1 MFILHSSNKTENL
14 VAQLSVVIETL
25 PLSSPLTK
33 EIFLIQSQGMERWLS
48 QQLAQTFQVWANY
61 DFLFPAKFFSSV
73 AQKLDSRLN
82 DAVFDRHKITWQ
94 IESLLRNLEGD
105 DFLPLQH
112 YLEGDAPDL
121 KRYQLAQELAQL
133 FDQYQM
139 MRPDLLA
146 AWQENKMLYDT
157 TAERWQKALWRNIT
171 AQIGTQHRG
180 ALWQKVINK
189 LLNADESFYTHKL
202 PERVIVFGI
211 NTMPPL
217 FLGFLHGLSKHC
229 ELHLFLLNPSQ
240 DYWADIPSKR
250 SRLKQT
256 PEEQYDSHPLLSS
269 LGQQGREFQTLLLE
283 QNLAIDLDLE
293 SFECTEGAT
302 ILQRLQNDLLENQ
315 ANHSQPSFSKDLE
328 KALLVEGRL
337 EGFSFDHSIQV
348 HACHSRMREV
358 EVLKNQLI
366 HALEN
371 DTTLELRDIVVMSPD
386 IKNYEP
392 FISAVFH
399 DIHHTIADRSLR
411 LSNHSLDIF
420 IRFLHLSQSRFGWK
434 NVLDLLAEPTI
445 YKHFDLF
452 ETDLELIRHWVN
464 DTQVRWGKSGEHKAE
479 LDLPNL
485 DANTW
490 QAMLNRLFMGYA
502 VGDVS
507 DFVQDILPYPHIEG
521 STALALGGLNDFLQ
535 LLFGASDNF
544 KIAQSLDNWRNCL
557 YGYAEILLANADAI
571 ERQQVN
577 ELLDELPDQ
586 LNHLAD
592 STVALP
598 VIISWLESRVEERK
612 SSNGFLRGQLTF
624 CSMLPMRSI
633 PFKIIALL
641 GMNDGD
647 FPKIDRQPTF
657 DLIAQHFRKGDR
669 SRRNDDRYQ
678 FLEIML
684 SARQQLILTYL
695 GQSLNHNEK
704 TPPSVIVSE
713 LLDVLRESYG
723 SEDLTVFHPI
733 HGFSRRYFD
742 GSDLNLRNY
751 SQRDFDT
758 ALALSANKFAPTK
771 WWEGV
776 LNPTFEPIIELR
788 DVFKFFQHPQ
798 KHFLRHQLTVK
809 LKTLDSIVEERE
821 PFLLNTLEKYT
832 VYNRFLASH
841 LRGETVSVKRL
852 KAEGLWLS
860 GVLGDLEFEK
870 QNAEILDFAEK
881 INTKNIG
888 DRIEDVMIDLHFNGL
903 RLVGKLSNCHTNGG
917 LFYRYTSL
925 KGKDFIGA
933 LLHHLLINQVS
944 PQSTYLFSRNDKE
957 PQLDELVFSPELA
970 TSDLLTELLKI
981 YQNGLQQPDT
991 FFTEAF
997 FAYLKAE
1004 KDRLNAATKKLR
1016 YDLSAD
1022 HEVELQRFLD
1032 DKTIENV
1039 LNEDFEETC
1048 KTFFTLW
1055 RELVKK

>member
-14 VAQLSVVIETL
+14 VTQLGVVIETL
-25 PLSSPLTK
+25 PLSSAFSK

-61 DFLFPAKFFSSV
+61 EFLFPAKFFSSV

-82 DAVFDRHKITWQ
+82 DAAFDRHKMTWR
-94 IESLLRNLEGD
+94 IENILRELNGD

-112 YLEGDAPDL
+112 YLEGESPDL

-139 MRPDLLA
+139 MRPDLLTT
-146 AWQENKMLYDT
+146 WQENKLLYDT
-157 TAERWQKALWRNIT
+157 AAERWQKALWRNIT

-180 ALWQKVINK
+180 ALWQKVISQ
-189 LLNADESFYTHKL
+189 LLDADENFYADKL

-217 FLGFLHGLSKHC
+217 FLAFLHGLSKHC
-229 ELHLFLLNPSQ
+229 QLHLFLLNPSQ

-250 SRLKQT
+250 ARLKQE

-269 LGQQGREFQTLLLE
+269 LGQQGREFQALLLE
-283 QNLAIDLDLE
+283 QNLAIDLDLDT
-293 SFECTEGAT
+293 FEGVENPETV
-302 ILQRLQNDLLENQ
+302 LHFLQNDLLNNEATKHELKPDN
-315 ANHSQPSFSKDLE
+315 
-328 KALLVEGRL
+328 
-337 EGFSFDHSIQV
+337 SIQI

-366 HALEN
+366 HALEH
-371 DTTLELRDIVVMSPD
+371 DATLELRDIVVMSPD
-386 IKNYEP
+386 IQNYEP

-411 LSNHSLDIF
+411 LSNHALDIF
-420 IRFLHLSQSRFGWK
+420 IRFLHLSQSRFGWQS
-434 NVLDLLAEPTI
+434 VLDLLAESTI
-445 YKHFDLF
+445 YTHFDLS
-452 ETDLELIRHWVN
+452 ETDLELIRHWVK
-464 DTQVRWGKSGEHKAE
+464 DMQVRWGKSGEHKAE

-502 VGDVS
+502 VGDDS

-535 LLFGASDNF
+535 LLFTASDNF
-544 KIAQSLDNWRNCL
+544 KIPQTLNDWRNCL
-557 YGYAEILLANADAI
+557 YGYAETLLSNAENL

-592 STVALP
+592 STVALQ

-641 GMNDGD
+641 GMNDGE

-678 FLEIML
+678 FLEIVL
-684 SARQQLILTYL
+684 STRQQLILTYL

-704 TPPSVIVSE
+704 TPPSVIISE

-723 SEDLTVFHPI
+723 VENLTVFHPL

-742 GSDLNLRNY
+742 GSDAHLRNY

-758 ALALSANKFAPTK
+758 ALALSANKFAPTS
-771 WWEGV
+771 WWTGV
-776 LNPTFEPIIELR
+776 LNPTFEPVIELR
-788 DVFKFFQHPQ
+788 DVFEFFRHPQ
-798 KHFLRHQLTVK
+798 KHFLRRQLAVK
-809 LKTLDSIVEERE
+809 FKTLDSVVEERE
-821 PFLLNTLEKYT
+821 PFHLERLDKYKVQYEWLQKHLN
-832 VYNRFLASH
+832 
-841 LRGETVSVKRL
+841 GETVSVERL

-860 GVLGDLEFEK
+860 GILGDLEFEK
-870 QNAEILDFAEK
+870 QNAEIGAFAEK
-881 INTKNIG
+881 INAKNLG
-888 DRIEDVMIDLHFNGL
+888 ERIEDVVIDLVIDGC
-903 RLVGKLSNCHTNGG
+903 RLVGKLSNCHENGG
-917 LFYRYTSL
+917 LYYRYTSL
-925 KGKDFIGA
+925 KGKDFLGA
-933 LLHHLLINQVS
+933 LLHHLVINRVS
-944 PQSTYLFSRNDKE
+944 PQATYLFSRNDKE
-957 PQLDELVFSPELA
+957 PKLDELVFSPELA
-970 TSDLLTELLKI
+970 ANDLLGDLLEI
-981 YQNGLQQPDT
+981 YRNGLQHPEA
-991 FFTEAF
+991 FFTEAML
-997 FAYLKAE
+997 AYLKRVKKSKFDAF
-1004 KDRLNAATKKLR
+1004 NAAQNALNFALDKDYEPELR
-1016 YDLSAD
+1016 RLFDEEKIALA
-1022 HEVELQRFLD
+1022 
-1032 DKTIENV
+1032 
-1039 LNEDFEETC
+1039 LNNGDFETQCE
-1048 KTFFTLW
+1048 KFLPIW
-1055 RELVKK
+1055 NALVNE

>member
-25 PLSSPLTK
+25 PLHLPLSK

-61 DFLFPAKFFSSV
+61 EFLFPAKFFSSV

-82 DAVFDRHKITWQ
+82 DAAFDRHKMTWR
-94 IESLLRNLEGD
+94 IENVLRELDGD

-112 YLEGDAPDL
+112 YLEGENPDL

-146 AWQENKMLYDT
+146 TWQENKLVYDT
-157 TAERWQKALWRNIT
+157 PAERWQKALWRNIT

-180 ALWQKVINK
+180 ALWQKVINQ
-189 LLNADESFYTHKL
+189 LLDADENFYADKL

-217 FLGFLHGLSKHC
+217 FLAFLHGLSKHC
-229 ELHLFLLNPSQ
+229 QLHLFLLNPSQ

-269 LGQQGREFQTLLLE
+269 LGQQGREFQALLLE
-283 QNLAIDLDLE
+283 QNLAIDLDLDT
-293 SFECTEGAT
+293 FEGVENPQTV
-302 ILQRLQNDLLENQ
+302 LHFLQNDLLNNEV
-315 ANHSQPSFSKDLE
+315 SKHELSPDN
-328 KALLVEGRL
+328 
-337 EGFSFDHSIQV
+337 SIQI

-366 HALEN
+366 HALEH
-371 DTTLELRDIVVMSPD
+371 DATLELRDIVVMSPD
-386 IKNYEP
+386 IQNYEP

-411 LSNHSLDIF
+411 LSNHALDIF
-420 IRFLHLSQSRFGWK
+420 IRFLHLSQSRFGWQS
-434 NVLDLLAEPTI
+434 VLDLLSQPMVHT
-445 YKHFDLF
+445 HFDLS
-452 ETDLELIRHWVN
+452 ETDLELIRHWVK

-502 VGDVS
+502 VGDDS

-535 LLFGASDNF
+535 LLFTASDNF
-544 KIAQSLDNWRNCL
+544 KTAQSLNDWRNCL
-557 YGYAEILLANADAI
+557 YSFAEMLLSNAEAI

-586 LNHLAD
+586 LNHLTD
-592 STVALP
+592 STVALQ

-612 SSNGFLRGQLTF
+612 SSNGFLRGQFTF

-633 PFKIIALL
+633 PFKVIALL
-641 GMNDGD
+641 GMNDGE

-678 FLEIML
+678 FLEIVL
-684 SARQQLILTYL
+684 STRQQLILTYL

-704 TPPSVIVSE
+704 TPPSVIISE
-713 LLDVLRESYG
+713 LLDVLCESYG
-723 SEDLTVFHPI
+723 VENLTVFHPL

-742 GSDLNLRNY
+742 GSDSHLRNY
-751 SQRDFDT
+751 SQRDFET
-758 ALALSANKFAPTK
+758 AVALNTQKSPTEQ

-776 LNPTFEPIIELR
+776 LNPTFEPVIELR
-788 DVFKFFQHPQ
+788 DVFEFFRHPQ
-798 KHFLRHQLTVK
+798 KHFLRRQLAVK
-809 LKTLDSIVEERE
+809 FKTLDSIIEERE
-821 PFLLNTLEKYT
+821 PFHLERLDKYKVQYEWLQKHLN
-832 VYNRFLASH
+832 
-841 LRGETVSVKRL
+841 GENVSVERL

-870 QNAEILDFAEK
+870 QNAEISEFAEK
-881 INTKNIG
+881 INAKNIG
-888 DRIEDVMIDLHFNGL
+888 ERVEDVVIDLRVDDC
-903 RLVGKLSNCHTNGG
+903 RLVGKLSNCHENGG
-917 LFYRYTSL
+917 LLYRYTSL
-925 KGKDFIGA
+925 KGKDFLAA
-933 LLHHLLINQVS
+933 LLHHLVVNQVS
-944 PQSTYLFSRNDKE
+944 PQATYLFSRNDKE
-957 PQLDELVFSPELA
+957 PKLDELIFSPELA
-970 TSDLLTELLKI
+970 ANDLLVDLLKI
-981 YQNGLQQPDT
+981 YRNGLQHPEA
-991 FFTEAF
+991 FFTEAML
-997 FAYLKAE
+997 AYLKRVKKSKFDAF
-1004 KDRLNAATKKLR
+1004 NAAQNALNFALDKDYEPELR
-1016 YDLSAD
+1016 RLFDEEKIALA
-1022 HEVELQRFLD
+1022 
-1032 DKTIENV
+1032 
-1039 LNEDFEETC
+1039 LNNGDFETQCE
-1048 KTFFTLW
+1048 KFLPIW
-1055 RELVKK
+1055 NALVNE